1 MEGRERRLFRL
12 VRSSRIDAYRVP
24 PVETDTVLGRGLRVW
39 ALFVVRSSHGVVVE
53 RNAVAVEYVSIPRNV
68 SRRTSK
74 SEFRRRRTFL
84 SLHAGFTTGLTPLV
98 DSTWYTWYVVRGIDD
113 VFVLAPSE
121 SLNSTPN
128 PDTEFIHHMA
138 LCMRIV
144 ASNSMLLL
152 RSAGVHVPTWAPAH
166 GAIHRRRIVSAS
178 SRSTRQPESLARVKA
193 VRIIIGVTGQR
204 LGSLHSRIHA
214 FTHSLA
220 RTRQDETVL
229 FDPVAAAPDALNVV
243 YAYPNEYTVGITSLG
258 YQLVW
263 AYLETS
269 ELTSV
274 SRRCG
279 YCNSIARRSLDA
291 HSTQS

>member
-1 MEGRERRLFRL
+1 
-12 VRSSRIDAYRVP
+12 
-24 PVETDTVLGRGLRVW
+24 
-39 ALFVVRSSHGVVVE
+39 
-53 RNAVAVEYVSIPRNV
+53 
-68 SRRTSK
+68 
-74 SEFRRRRTFL
+74 
-84 SLHAGFTTGLTPLV
+84 
-98 DSTWYTWYVVRGIDD
+98 
-113 VFVLAPSE
+113 
-121 SLNSTPN
+121 
-128 PDTEFIHHMA
+128 MA

-193 VRIIIGVTGQR
+193 VRIIIGVTGRR
-204 LGSLHSRIHA
+204 LGSLHTHAFTHSRIHA

-291 HSTQS
+291 RSTQS